1 MFKEAGQTFR
11 GWGRKGSA
19 KDEVDEIWFGE
30 PKTKRRGLR
39 LHTDGVISEVNFRYK
54 SRSQYHKLAS
64 QLKKF
69 PTTAIVTR
77 RCALMK

>member
-1 MFKEAGQTFR
+1 MRVFKEAGQTFR

-39 LHTDGVISEVNFRYK
+39 LHTDGVISEVNFWYK

-64 QLKKF
+64 QLEKF
-69 PTTAIVTR
+69 PQ
-77 RCALMK
+77 LLL